1 MSGWTVSRLA
11 SSSRPVFKLVE
22 NDRFGQFPFVYAIEG
37 WDKFVIIDSG
47 TGQHNLRAAVAQL
60 NLRNLPYLIILTHCH
75 FDHIGGVSQF
85 VNEPDCLDVC
95 ISSAN
100 KTFTNGFEL
109 NSLAMAHPGAR
120 VSGFRVTRWLE
131 DGEKILLDDADPE
144 NPEKQITV
152 IWTPGHTPDSAA
164 FWFPPEKRLFIGDT
178 LYPFT
183 AVHLDCIGSNVND
196 YVLTLQKLRRFVQ
209 AKSDPSAEAVKAIPA
224 TKPATGIDNNHE
236 ATIQSFVAV
245 LGLDRESAQQ
255 TFSLSSLMQIC
266 DGSLET
272 AIEFY
277 LSNSESISVLCP
289 PEPNIA
295 ASPSTQ
301 DSLPQGIRLSCGHV
315 EENMAP
321 SALGQAMDL
330 MSFIQA
336 GAVKAQHVDGEYGEF
351 SVENFTL
358 MMPLRPKWAS
368 HSPTADHSPTL
379 QQK

>member
-1 MSGWTVSRLA
+1 
-11 SSSRPVFKLVE
+11 
-22 NDRFGQFPFVYAIEG
+22 
-37 WDKFVIIDSG
+37 
-47 TGQHNLRAAVAQL
+47 
-60 NLRNLPYLIILTHCH
+60 
-75 FDHIGGVSQF
+75 
-85 VNEPDCLDVC
+85 
-95 ISSAN
+95 
-100 KTFTNGFEL
+100 
-109 NSLAMAHPGAR
+109 MAHPGAR